1 MAVTTGPEPEGVL
14 VDDTVVGAIVLGEDS
29 DVVVAGP
36 TDEVS
41 DDNGG
46 TLHVGT

>member
-1 MAVTTGPEPEGVL
+1 MAVMAETEPEGVL
-14 VDDTVVGAIVLGEDS
+14 VDDTVVGAIVLGEGS

-36 TDEVS
+36 TEGFS